1 MHASNKSSHSTKSFQ
16 MRKKE
21 ALTKPHNL
29 ASKEGEYGD
38 VASFLEPG
46 VILEKNLNILRIL
59 SII

>member
-46 VILEKNLNILRIL
+46 VIFEKSALV
-59 SII
+59 